1 MINID
6 ERIKLYSEIYG
17 KTYQIASKA
26 IPDNARY
33 VASEIFK
40 EIARDLRSELI
51 SELRKENGKDVAIKT
66 EGTGKPNG
74 TEESNETNNQ
84 RSESKE
90 GNGKPATDKQRQAL
104 HKFGI
109 ERMPENLGIKEAGEI
124 LNILICHL
132 RERDQEAIED
142 VVEKFNKEWV

>member
-26 IPDNARY
+26 NPDNARY

-40 EIARDLRSELI
+40 EVARDLRSELI
-51 SELRKENGKDVAIKT
+51 SELRKENEKTIKT
-66 EGTGKPNG
+66 EDTGKANG
-74 TEESNETNNQ
+74 VEESNETNNQ

-109 ERMPENLGIKEAGEI
+109 ERVPENLGIKEAGEI
-124 LNILICHL
+124 LNTLICHL
-132 RERDQEAIED
+132 RERDQEAIAD
-142 VVEKFNKEWV
+142 LVEKFNKEWV